1 MWWWRRMKWAGRV
14 WPRVR
19 DGKEDQSKQ
28 STEGRG
34 RHFDSGHEVLMNR
47 LSRVQDCLTT
57 KPLFSLQ
64 NGNRYLKPASCSRI
78 TSSKDAW
85 YLRALYWRLSLRL
98 HRENRAVQKYSLR
111 KIREP
116 LPKLPSVCS
125 SSLLDS
131 QFCPYEFTAI
141 FAGVSLPL
149 DFNLGKVARMLPNI
163 SSRHVSLEEAAC
175 FLWSYWRSPWS
186 RLVALVE
193 WRTAYKS

>member
-1 MWWWRRMKWAGRV
+1 M

-19 DGKEDQSKQ
+19 DGKEDLSKQ

-34 RHFDSGHEVLMNR
+34 RHFDSGHEVLVNR
-47 LSRVQDCLTT
+47 VSRVQDSLTT
-57 KPLFSLQ
+57 EPLFSLQ
-64 NGNRYLKPASCSRI
+64 NGNRCLRPASCLGNHIFKRCLVFEGLVL
-78 TSSKDAW
+78 TPQ
-85 YLRALYWRLSLRL
+85 SLRL

-141 FAGVSLPL
+141 FAGISLPL

-175 FLWSYWRSPWS
+175 FL
-186 RLVALVE
+186 
-193 WRTAYKS
+193 